1 MSKAIIVFGSTSGNC
16 EELAGIIA
24 DTATGKGLEVVLKN
38 VTETSV
44 DELQDYDLI
53 LLGSST
59 WGDGELQDDFYDF
72 DADMS
77 NISLADK
84 KVAVFGC
91 GDSGMDDF
99 CGAVTL
105 IESRV
110 KSCGA
115 ALTTESLRVDG
126 DIVRED
132 AVTWAEKA
140 VE

>member
-1 MSKAIIVFGSTSGNC
+1 MSKAIVVFGSTTGNC

-24 DTATGKGLEVVLKN
+24 NTAEDKGLDVVLKN
-38 VTETSV
+38 VTEASV

-72 DADMS
+72 DAEMT
-77 NISLADK
+77 NIRLDGK

-105 IESRV
+105 IESRA
-110 KSCGA
+110 KECGA
-115 ALTTESLRVDG
+115 TIVTESLRVDG
-126 DIVRED
+126 AIVDED
-132 AVTWAEKA
+132 AVAWTEAA
-140 VE
+140 VA